1 MKSTLTAGLTGQQL
15 DDLKQEYFSSP
26 HLRQRLTEILNTK
39 IETGRT
45 FATSKDRYD
54 SPSWAMIQA
63 DAIGYER
70 ALREV
75 ISLLSSK

>member
-1 MKSTLTAGLTGQQL
+1 MKTTITAGLKGQQL
-15 DDLKQEYFSSP
+15 DDVKQEFASSP
-26 HLRQRLTEILNTK
+26 HLRQRLNEVLEAK
-39 IETGRT
+39 IESQRT
-45 FATSKDRYD
+45 FATSKERYD

-63 DAIGYER
+63 DSIGYER